1 MPMTRLTFA
10 ALPIMLGTAVA
21 AHAADPRYVTERGRL
36 MCTTQ
41 GSYAEA
47 QRAIEA
53 RDKGWLDSI
62 KGCTQSQAGLKAEI
76 IQGGMLTAK
85 IRVYDDA
92 GKPTDYITSPTTV
105 KEVRR

>member
-1 MPMTRLTFA
+1 MTRLAFA
-10 ALPIMLGTAVA
+10 ALPILMGAAFAVQ
-21 AHAADPRYVTERGRL
+21 AADPQYVTERGRL

-41 GSYAEA
+41 PAYNEA

-53 RDKGWLDSI
+53 RDKSWLDSI
-62 KGCTQSQAGLKAEI
+62 KGCTQSQPGLRAEI